1 MAREPEAGGL
11 RQVQDVAGPAALRLR
26 VGLFTNNYFPMLG
39 GVPTAVETIRQGL
52 EALGHEVVI
61 VAPQMAGADDDRSR
75 VIRVRA
81 VPAPTYPDF
90 ALPLPL
96 GPALARRLRALD
108 LDVFHAHHPFL
119 LGGSARRL
127 ARATRRPFVF
137 TYHTL
142 YDRYAHYVPL
152 PRAMV
157 ARQAI
162 RWSTAFADTADLV
175 LAPSDFVARRLR
187 TQGVR
192 RPIEVLPTGI
202 DLDRFRPGDRADARQ
217 ALGLDVEDRVLLY
230 VGRLDREKN
239 LEFLLD
245 AVARVRTP
253 RIRLLLVGR
262 GMRAAA
268 LGREAAARGLGD
280 RVEIRGGSPPDGLPT
295 YYRAADAFVF
305 ASTTETQ
312 GLAVLE
318 ATACG
323 LPVVAVRASGIEE
336 VVAEGV
342 SGLLVPEDAGAFAAA
357 ATQVLEDTDL
367 AAKLAIGGREVA
379 LPFASTAL
387 VRRLVAAYRRVR
399 GETPWS

>member
-1 MAREPEAGGL
+1 L
-11 RQVQDVAGPAALRLR
+11 RI
-26 VGLFTNNYFPMLG
+26 GLFTNNYFPMLG
-39 GVPTAVETIRQGL
+39 GVPTAVETIRRDL

-61 VAPQMAGADDDRSR
+61 VAPRMAGADDGGRWS
-75 VIRVRA
+75 IRVPA

-96 GPALARRLRALD
+96 GPGLTRRLRALD

-119 LGGSARRL
+119 LGASARRL
-127 ARATRRPFVF
+127 ARASGRPFVF

-152 PRAMV
+152 LPRQAV
-157 ARQAI
+157 ARGAI
-162 RWSTAFADTADLV
+162 RWSAGFADTADLV

-187 TQGVR
+187 AQGVR

-202 DLDRFRPGDRADARQ
+202 DLDRFRPGDRADARRTLRL
-217 ALGLDVEDRVLLY
+217 AADDRVLLY

-239 LEFLLD
+239 LEFLLE
-245 AVARVRTP
+245 AIARVRVP
-253 RIRLLLVGR
+253 RVRLLLVGR
-262 GMRAAA
+262 GTQVAALRRAA
-268 LGREAAARGLGD
+268 EARGVAD
-280 RVEIRGGSPPDGLPT
+280 RVDLRGGSPPDGLPA

-318 ATACG
+318 AMACG
-323 LPVVAVRASGIEE
+323 LPVVAVRATGIEE

-342 SGLLVPEDAGAFAAA
+342 SGLLVPEAPAVFGDAVG
-357 ATQVLEDTDL
+357 QILIDRDL
-367 AAKLAIGGREVA
+367 AAKLAIGARDAA
-379 LPFASTAL
+379 LPFESTAL
-387 VRRLVAAYRRVR
+387 VRRLVAAYRWAR
-399 GETPWS
+399 GEPAWS

>member
-1 MAREPEAGGL
+1 
-11 RQVQDVAGPAALRLR
+11 
-26 VGLFTNNYFPMLG
+26 MLG
-39 GVPTAVETIRQGL
+39 GVPSAVDTIRRGL
-52 EALGHEVVI
+52 EALGHQAVI
-61 VAPQMAGADDDRSR
+61 VAPRMAGADDGRHW
-75 VIRVRA
+75 VIRVPA

-96 GPALARRLRALD
+96 GPGLARRLRALD

-119 LGGSARRL
+119 LGASARRL
-127 ARATRRPFVF
+127 ARTAGRPFVF

-152 PRAMV
+152 PRRMV
-157 ARQAI
+157 ARRAI
-162 RWSTAFADTADLV
+162 RWSTGFADTADLV

-192 RPIEVLPTGI
+192 KPIEVLPTGI
-202 DLDRFRPGDRADARQ
+202 DLDRFRPGDRAAARR
-217 ALGLDVEDRVLLY
+217 ALGLAADDRVLLY

-239 LEFLLD
+239 LGFLLD
-245 AVARVRTP
+245 AVTRVQAP
-253 RIRLLLVGR
+253 RVRLLLVGR
-262 GMRAAA
+262 GTQAAA
-268 LGREAAARGLGD
+268 IARAAAARGIGS
-280 RVEIRGGSPPDGLPT
+280 RVELRGGSPPDGLPA

-318 ATACG
+318 AMACG
-323 LPVVAVRASGIEE
+323 LPVVAIRASGVEE

-342 SGLLVPEDAGAFAAA
+342 SGLLVPEDADAFAAA
-357 ATQVLEDTDL
+357 VTEVLADADL
-367 AAKLAIGGREVA
+367 AAKLAIGGRETA

-387 VRRLVAAYRRVR
+387 VRRLLAAYGRAR
-399 GETPWS
+399 GEPPWS

>member
-1 MAREPEAGGL
+1 L
-11 RQVQDVAGPAALRLR
+11 RI
-26 VGLFTNNYFPMLG
+26 GLFTNNYFPMLG
-39 GVPTAVETIRQGL
+39 GVPTAVETIRRDL

-61 VAPQMAGADDDRSR
+61 VAPRMAGADDGGRWL
-75 VIRVRA
+75 IRVPA

-96 GPALARRLRALD
+96 GPGLTRRLRALD

-119 LGGSARRL
+119 LGASARRL
-127 ARATRRPFVF
+127 ARASGRPFVF

-152 PRAMV
+152 LPRQMV
-157 ARQAI
+157 ARGAI
-162 RWSTAFADTADLV
+162 RWSAGFADTADLV

-187 TQGVR
+187 AQGVR

-202 DLDRFRPGDRADARQ
+202 DLDRFRPGDRADARRTLRL
-217 ALGLDVEDRVLLY
+217 AADDRVLLY

-239 LEFLLD
+239 LEFLLE
-245 AVARVRTP
+245 AIARVRVP
-253 RIRLLLVGR
+253 RVRLLLVGR
-262 GMRAAA
+262 GTQAAA
-268 LGREAAARGLGD
+268 LRRAAEARGVAD
-280 RVEIRGGSPPDGLPT
+280 RVDLRGGSPPDGLPA

-318 ATACG
+318 AMACG
-323 LPVVAVRASGIEE
+323 LPVVAVRATGIEE

-342 SGLLVPEDAGAFAAA
+342 SGLLVPEAPAVFGDAVG
-357 ATQVLEDTDL
+357 QILIDRDL
-367 AAKLAIGGREVA
+367 AAKLAIGARDAA
-379 LPFASTAL
+379 LPFESTAL
-387 VRRLVAAYRRVR
+387 VRRLVALYRWAR
-399 GETPWS
+399 GEPAWS

>member
-1 MAREPEAGGL
+1 VAREPEAGGL
-11 RQVQDVAGPAALRLR
+11 RQKPDVAGPRALRI
-26 VGLFTNNYFPMLG
+26 GLFTNNYFPMLG
-39 GVPTAVETIRQGL
+39 GVPTAVETIRRDL

-61 VAPQMAGADDDRSR
+61 VAPRMAGADDGGRWL
-75 VIRVRA
+75 IRVPA

-96 GPALARRLRALD
+96 GPGLTRRLRALD

-119 LGGSARRL
+119 LGASARRL
-127 ARATRRPFVF
+127 ARASGRPFVF

-152 PRAMV
+152 LPRQVV
-157 ARQAI
+157 ARGAI
-162 RWSTAFADTADLV
+162 RWSAGFADTADLV

-187 TQGVR
+187 AQGVR

-202 DLDRFRPGDRADARQ
+202 DLDRFRPGDRADARRTLRL
-217 ALGLDVEDRVLLY
+217 AADDRVLLY

-239 LEFLLD
+239 LEFLLE
-245 AVARVRTP
+245 AIARVRVP
-253 RIRLLLVGR
+253 RVRLLLVGR
-262 GMRAAA
+262 GTQAAA
-268 LGREAAARGLGD
+268 LRRAAEARGVAD
-280 RVEIRGGSPPDGLPT
+280 RVDLRGGSPPDGLPA

-318 ATACG
+318 AMACG
-323 LPVVAVRASGIEE
+323 LPVVAVRATGIEE

-342 SGLLVPEDAGAFAAA
+342 SGLLVPEAPAVFGDAVG
-357 ATQVLEDTDL
+357 QILIDRDL
-367 AAKLAIGGREVA
+367 AAKLAIGARDAA
-379 LPFASTAL
+379 LPFESTAL
-387 VRRLVAAYRRVR
+387 VRRLVALYRWAR
-399 GETPWS
+399 GEPAWS

>member
-1 MAREPEAGGL
+1 L
-11 RQVQDVAGPAALRLR
+11 RI
-26 VGLFTNNYFPMLG
+26 GLFTNNYFPMLG
-39 GVPTAVETIRQGL
+39 GVPTAVETIRRDL

-61 VAPQMAGADDDRSR
+61 VAPRMAGADDGGRWL
-75 VIRVRA
+75 IRVPA

-96 GPALARRLRALD
+96 GPGLTRRLRALD

-119 LGGSARRL
+119 LGASARRL
-127 ARATRRPFVF
+127 ARASGRPFVF

-152 PRAMV
+152 LPRQVV
-157 ARQAI
+157 ARGAI
-162 RWSTAFADTADLV
+162 RWSAGFADTADLV

-187 TQGVR
+187 AQGVR

-202 DLDRFRPGDRADARQ
+202 DLDRFRPGDRADARRTLRL
-217 ALGLDVEDRVLLY
+217 AADDRVLLY

-239 LEFLLD
+239 LEFLLE
-245 AVARVRTP
+245 AIARVRVP
-253 RIRLLLVGR
+253 RVRLLLVGR
-262 GMRAAA
+262 GTQAAA
-268 LGREAAARGLGD
+268 LRRAAEARGVAD
-280 RVEIRGGSPPDGLPT
+280 RVDLRGGSPPDGLPA

-318 ATACG
+318 AMACG
-323 LPVVAVRASGIEE
+323 LPVVAVRATGIEE

-342 SGLLVPEDAGAFAAA
+342 SGLLVPEAPAVFGDAVG
-357 ATQVLEDTDL
+357 QILIDRDL
-367 AAKLAIGGREVA
+367 AAKLAIGARDAA
-379 LPFASTAL
+379 LPFESTAL
-387 VRRLVAAYRRVR
+387 VRRLVALYRWAR
-399 GETPWS
+399 GEPAWS

>member
-1 MAREPEAGGL
+1 L
-11 RQVQDVAGPAALRLR
+11 RI
-26 VGLFTNNYFPMLG
+26 GLFTNNYFPMLG
-39 GVPTAVETIRQGL
+39 GVPTAVETIRRDL

-61 VAPQMAGADDDRSR
+61 VAPRMAGADDGGRWL
-75 VIRVRA
+75 IRVPA

-96 GPALARRLRALD
+96 GPGLTRRLRALD

-119 LGGSARRL
+119 LGASARRL
-127 ARATRRPFVF
+127 ARASGRPFVF

-152 PRAMV
+152 LPRPMV
-157 ARQAI
+157 ARGAI
-162 RWSTAFADTADLV
+162 RWSAGFADTADLV

-187 TQGVR
+187 AQGVR

-202 DLDRFRPGDRADARQ
+202 DLDRFRPGDRADARRTLRL
-217 ALGLDVEDRVLLY
+217 AADDRVLLY

-239 LEFLLD
+239 LEFLLE
-245 AVARVRTP
+245 AIARVRVP
-253 RIRLLLVGR
+253 RVRLLLVGR
-262 GMRAAA
+262 GTQAAA
-268 LGREAAARGLGD
+268 LRRAAEARGVAD
-280 RVEIRGGSPPDGLPT
+280 RVDLRGGSPPDGLPA

-318 ATACG
+318 AMACG
-323 LPVVAVRASGIEE
+323 LPVVAVRATGIEE

-342 SGLLVPEDAGAFAAA
+342 SGLLVPEAPAVFGDAVG
-357 ATQVLEDTDL
+357 QILIDRDL
-367 AAKLAIGGREVA
+367 AAKLAIGARDAA
-379 LPFASTAL
+379 LPFESTAL
-387 VRRLVAAYRRVR
+387 VRRLVALYRWAR
-399 GETPWS
+399 GEPAWS